1 MINQI
6 RLLMVTSEWP
16 TPDHPHY
23 VPFLVR
29 QVEFLRRA
37 GVAVDVFSF
46 RGAKKPVNYLKAWN
60 RLRRQLKNGQYDLLH
75 AQFGQSAI
83 LPWPKRLPLVV
94 TFHGCDIQGVKGSD
108 GHPTLAGRI
117 LQRLCQLI
125 ATRADAVIAV
135 SERLRSFVPAAVP
148 VSVIPLGLDFDLVPA
163 VSQQEARRQLG
174 LPLTERLVLFVGN
187 PEETVKRYGL
197 AQQAVE
203 ILNQTLSAT
212 LITGWGKPNK
222 QILLMM
228 IACDVLVLT
237 SIQEGS
243 PTVVKE
249 ALACNLPVVSL
260 DVGDVRQRLNGI
272 AGCEV
277 CADDQPHTIAAS
289 LERVLRNGA
298 RIRGREEVQDL
309 DEKLI
314 TEKVIRIY
322 QSVLTRSAR
331 NKAVGAKLH
340 RPTAGKQAARQPN
353 NLFPPE
359 LNPYE

>member
-1 MINQI
+1 
-6 RLLMVTSEWP
+6 
-16 TPDHPHY
+16 
-23 VPFLVR
+23 
-29 QVEFLRRA
+29 
-37 GVAVDVFSF
+37 
-46 RGAKKPVNYLKAWN
+46 
-60 RLRRQLKNGQYDLLH
+60 
-75 AQFGQSAI
+75 
-83 LPWPKRLPLVV
+83 
-94 TFHGCDIQGVKGSD
+94 
-108 GHPTLAGRI
+108 
-117 LQRLCQLI
+117 
-125 ATRADAVIAV
+125 VIAV